1 MAKGNIDKRLSI
13 PQFMHRVLILDLLIE
28 RKAFGHYGN
37 LEILRPFSEKGD
49 VECWLL
55 TPQMQNNLNLQSSNH
70 AESSTSAKTT
80 VDIAESA
87 FHSMTSEDFHPFT
100 TPGSNLSS
108 VIDVEDV
115 CFREEVEMNG
125 NRVILQRMQMPQPSE
140 MKNWLQSANANA
152 LVCAGSRYNVSMW
165 EGWMDVVAELLRKAV
180 ELRVPTLG
188 ICFGHQILAK
198 SLGGDVNR
206 ALECTDLVSEVN
218 LTEIGFSDPLFAELS
233 IPRGLFTH
241 QDHVSNLPPNC
252 ILLATIEHSNNCAFR
267 VVDFDGIMLPV
278 WGLQFHP
285 EAQDSVISHAIIMS
299 EFSQGQQEIFSAPH
313 DGGKVLSN
321 FANIAMGHQ

>member
-1 MAKGNIDKRLSI
+1 ML
-13 PQFMHRVLILDLLIE
+13 RVLILDLLIE
-28 RKAFGHYGN
+28 RKAFGRYGN

-55 TPQMQNNLNLQSSNH
+55 TPQMQNNLNQQSSNH
-70 AESSTSAKTT
+70 ANDSPSTSNQRSAELSTSAKTT
-80 VDIAESA
+80 VDIADSA
-87 FHSMTSEDFHPFT
+87 FHSMTSEGFHPFT

-140 MKNWLQSANANA
+140 MKNWLLSANANA

-218 LTEIGFSDPLFAELS
+218 LTEIGFSDPLFTELP

-241 QDHVSNLPPNC
+241 QDHVRKLPPNS
-252 ILLATIEHSNNCAFR
+252 ILLATIEHTNNCAFR
-267 VVDFDGIMLPV
+267 VVDLNGIMLPA

-285 EAQDSVISHAIIMS
+285 EAQDSVISHAIKMS
-299 EFSQGQQEIFSAPH
+299 EFSNEQQEIFSAPH

-321 FANIAMGHQ
+321 FANIAMGLQ